1 MKISF
6 TSRILKKR
14 NTQTFDCSLPMKIM
28 KLVMKKPIQTHVIIG
43 TFWGVEHL
51 TLRSSQVQP
60 VISFCKSF
68 FYLAFGRSK
77 DSVGFFLSFCNAA
90 SWTAGNQ
97 SKWNVEKGPPKKSL
111 WDLGQTNWLGWTV
124 LSIYPI
130 YANIIVNF
138 LLSFPIGMEFDILW
152 SHFGRI
158 SSLMDSH
165 KT

>member
-1 MKISF
+1 MGHYHHKSEYLL
-6 TSRILKKR
+6 TSSVLKKK
-14 NTQTFDCSLPMKIM
+14 NAHIFDCCLPMKIM

-90 SWTAGNQ
+90 SKTAGNQ
-97 SKWNVEKGPPKKSL
+97 SKWNVEKGLPKKSS
-111 WDLGQTNWLGWTV
+111 LGFSADKL
-124 LSIYPI
+124 
-130 YANIIVNF
+130 
-138 LLSFPIGMEFDILW
+138 IGMNGLINVPNLCQYQCEFSLKL
-152 SHFGRI
+152 SHWNGV
-158 SSLMDSH
+158 
-165 KT
+165 